1 MTPRAQDRF
10 VVRVIEADRALV
22 LGDEAGQMSWAFVLE
37 PVGKTSARLIT
48 RSRGAID
55 RLALGLMLKV
65 FWHPLD
71 FGMQRRQLLN
81 LKRFVE
87 TG

>member
-1 MTPRAQDRF
+1 
-10 VVRVIEADRALV
+10 
-22 LGDEAGQMSWAFVLE
+22 MSWAFTLE
-37 PVGKTSARLIT
+37 PAGETSTRLIT

-55 RLALGLMLKV
+55 RLALGLMLKL

-81 LKRFVE
+81 LKRLVE
-87 TG
+87 TP